1 MSRKEEIAKRI
12 ADQATEW
19 FRDRVRAAYLRGWED
34 AEKNM
39 YDKADALL
47 EVLKNEAQEEE

>member
-1 MSRKEEIAKRI
+1 MSKKNDIAKRV

-19 FRDRVRAAYLRGWED
+19 FRDKIKSAYLKGWED

-47 EVLKNEAQEEE
+47 EVLNSEAQEEE